1 MAKKFELEDFDKQM
15 EEIRKRHRP
24 RAGGS
29 LIERMKET
37 IRLKK
42 PKLPGLGR

>member
-1 MAKKFELEDFDKQM
+1 MAKFAIEDFDKQM
-15 EEIRKRHRP
+15 DEIRKRHRP

-42 PKLPGLGR
+42 PKLPGTVR

>member
-1 MAKKFELEDFDKQM
+1 MAKFAIEDFDKQM

-24 RAGGS
+24 QGS

-37 IRLKK
+37 IRLKR
-42 PKLPGLGR
+42 PKLPRAPR